1 MKTLFLSAELSTLDS
16 AENARRS
23 TILLGILHV
32 KGYNF
37 KPLVGVYKGSREKS
51 FAVEVGVKEMKE
63 LIAIAKNLNQ
73 ESVLIVD
80 EKNKA
85 VLNFLSDNSKQT
97 IGKLKIAT
105 KEVAEKMENYSF
117 DETSGK
123 YFVVQ

>member
-16 AENARRS
+16 AENNRRS
-23 TILLGILHV
+23 NILLGHLQQ

-37 KPLVGVYKGSREKS
+37 KPLVGVYKGTKEKS
-51 FAVEVGVKEMKE
+51 FAVEVDTRQLVDLLMV
-63 LIAIAKNLNQ
+63 AKGFTQ

-85 VLNFLSDNSKQT
+85 TLNF
-97 IGKLKIAT
+97 IGDKKKVKLGTFKIAT
-105 KEVAEKMENYSF
+105 KEVAEKHENYSF
-117 DETSGK
+117 DPSTGR